1 MEKMNS
7 SEPSS
12 GSGPSSTVP
21 SSTGLSGPS
30 GALEFVLEQPNTGLV
45 WVGRSLALLTLL
57 CAILAV
63 LSFNLVF
70 LGIGVVCA
78 VVVWRLFKPMIVL
91 YLSGP
96 DDIVEQTRYYPM
108 IALGRGRGV
117 TLGVRRLGFLRGVDI
132 RAVQDKRG
140 SGYRTSLRFEQEET
154 LELRMSLADLNSQVE
169 VAEAIRDFVR
179 PRVISVRKP

>member
-1 MEKMNS
+1 MNS

-12 GSGPSSTVP
+12 SPNPSSANP
-21 SSTGLSGPS
+21 SS
-30 GALEFVLEQPNTGLV
+30 ALEFLLEQPSVALV
-45 WVGRSLALLTLL
+45 WLGRALALLTLI
-57 CAILAV
+57 CAALAI

-70 LGIGVVCA
+70 FIVAVVCGVVA
-78 VVVWRLFKPMIVL
+78 WRLLKPLIVL

-96 DDIVEQTRYYPM
+96 DDIIEQTRYFP
-108 IALGRGRGV
+108 ALSLGRGRGL

-140 SGYRTSLRFEQEET
+140 SGYSTTLRFEQEET
-154 LELRMSLADLNSQVE
+154 LELRMKRADLASQVE

>member
-1 MEKMNS
+1 MNS

-12 GSGPSSTVP
+12 STGSSNTGPSSSNPT
-21 SSTGLSGPS
+21 S
-30 GALEFVLEQPNTGLV
+30 ALEFLLEQPSTALV
-45 WVGRSLALLTLL
+45 WLGRALALLALL
-57 CAILAV
+57 SIVLAV

-70 LGIGVVCA
+70 FIVA
-78 VVVWRLFKPMIVL
+78 VVSALAVWRLLRPLIVL

-96 DDIVEQTRYYPM
+96 DDIVEQTRYYPTLS
-108 IALGRGRGV
+108 LGRGRGT

-132 RAVQDKRG
+132 LAVQDKRG
-140 SGYRTSLRFEQEET
+140 SGYRTTLRFEQEET
-154 LELRMSLADLNSQVE
+154 LELRMKSADLASQVE